1 MWQETA
7 IPSTHVRHS
16 HNTQT
21 RVPTHTD
28 THTHTQRA
36 PNTKTDLNFLQ
47 GISVLLANNAKDYS
61 GRTDH
66 GAYLQHHYPKSL
78 HLLI

>member
-7 IPSTHVRHS
+7 ITSTYVRQPH
-16 HNTQT
+16 
-21 RVPTHTD
+21 D
-28 THTHTQRA
+28 THTKLKGLQIQQA
-36 PNTKTDLNFLQ
+36 DLNFLQ
-47 GISVLLANNAKDYS
+47 GISVLLMNNAKDYS

-66 GAYLQHHYPKSL
+66 RAYLQHHYPKTL